1 MEQLQSLMLGAQD
14 VCAEFGCGIDGGDT
28 NSWTQGLVINVSVIG
43 TPHPRGVVTRSGAR
57 TGDVVMVSGQ
67 TLGGSLRSG
76 RHLTFTP
83 RVREAQW
90 LMDHYTIHSMMDLSD
105 GLAAD
110 GARMAQS
117 SATKFIFDKDAVSL
131 DPSALYQSFCDGE
144 DFELLFTCDP
154 LTASHIET
162 HAAWH
167 CGFRRIGRVESGAG
181 IFLEAAGQ
189 REPLPDQWQG
199 WTHPLAVK

>member
-1 MEQLQSLMLGAQD
+1 
-14 VCAEFGCGIDGGDT
+14 
-28 NSWTQGLVINVSVIG
+28 
-43 TPHPRGVVTRSGAR
+43 
-57 TGDVVMVSGQ
+57 
-67 TLGGSLRSG
+67 
-76 RHLTFTP
+76 
-83 RVREAQW
+83 VREAQW

-162 HAAWH
+162 HAAWP